1 MTSTIF
7 IDNEALL
14 LVLIMPII
22 LFRGCIESSDVT
34 YSNLKKDVT
43 KQLTNGAK
51 RKDGEEN

>member
-34 YSNLKKDVT
+34 YSDLKKDVT